1 VSRRLRTD
9 PEFARRWAQRSE
21 AIAAATR
28 DRLLRQYE
36 AGVLRDDVPIE
47 TLQRFL
53 ELAHDGLVL
62 YLAMGSSVDD
72 IEPVL
77 DLVEETV
84 RRR

>member
-1 VSRRLRTD
+1 
-9 PEFARRWAQRSE
+9 
-21 AIAAATR
+21 
-28 DRLLRQYE
+28 
-36 AGVLRDDVPIE
+36 VLRDDVPIE